1 MGGCQS
7 CPEVYPTI
15 TKVTKF
21 EDINKHYTISSY
33 VISRSKN
40 SIIRQAV
47 DSSGKKYAVKTIDK
61 RKISS
66 IEMLK
71 NEIEIST
78 SLSNENIIKYYNV
91 YENNSKIHI
100 VMDYVD
106 GGDLFDFITNSKQK
120 KCREKLSIDI
130 FYQIAS
136 VLYYLHNKAKVIHRD
151 IKPENFLIKK
161 QKNKK
166 PQIKLI
172 DFGLACRKS
181 KEITMRCGT
190 EGYFPPE
197 YYTRTQFDE
206 KVDIWSAGLTLL
218 NLLTG
223 AHPFS
228 KIDGQTPLKNQIL
241 NKKISFD
248 VKDDRFSKD
257 ILCVD
262 SRVDESACR
271 I

>member
-7 CPEVYPTI
+7 CPEVYPRI

-91 YENNSKIHI
+91 YENNSKI
-100 VMDYVD
+100 
-106 GGDLFDFITNSKQK
+106 
-120 KCREKLSIDI
+120 
-130 FYQIAS
+130 
-136 VLYYLHNKAKVIHRD
+136 
-151 IKPENFLIKK
+151 
-161 QKNKK
+161 
-166 PQIKLI
+166 
-172 DFGLACRKS
+172 
-181 KEITMRCGT
+181 
-190 EGYFPPE
+190 
-197 YYTRTQFDE
+197 
-206 KVDIWSAGLTLL
+206 
-218 NLLTG
+218 
-223 AHPFS
+223 
-228 KIDGQTPLKNQIL
+228 IL
-241 NKKISFD
+241 
-248 VKDDRFSKD
+248 
-257 ILCVD
+257 
-262 SRVDESACR
+262 
-271 I
+271 